1 MKSILNLLQWISSR
15 RLGALA
21 AALAIVF
28 LSGATRMESAPPAL
42 KYTLLTTFK
51 GSMGAAPYGG
61 LTLDTKGNLYGTT
74 ALGGTDYDGVVFKLS
89 STAKESLLYSF
100 TDGIDG
106 GFPYAGVVRDG
117 AGNLYGT
124 TANGGSNNDGVVF
137 KVTSSGVESVLYSFT
152 GGIDGEFP
160 EGGVVRD
167 PSGNLYGT
175 AEAAGNFGYG
185 VVFKVDTSNNE
196 TVLYSFTGG
205 TDGASSYSGLIRDS
219 LGNLYGT
226 TKDGGNPNCAFPF
239 GGCGVVF
246 KVDTSGNETVL
257 YAFQGGSDGAYP
269 VASLIMDSSGN
280 LYGSTSDGGD
290 VSCNHPNGYGTIF
303 KVDTS
308 NNETVLYSFTGGT
321 DGAYPLAGL
330 VRDAV
335 GNLYGTTYGGGKASC
350 DSFQLGCGVVF
361 KLNAAG
367 HETVLHIFMG
377 RTDGANPE
385 SPLVRDGSGNLYGTA
400 GAGGTAGDG
409 VVFKISN

>member
-1 MKSILNLLQWISSR
+1 M
-15 RLGALA
+15 
-21 AALAIVF
+21 
-28 LSGATRMESAPPAL
+28 
-42 KYTLLTTFK
+42 
-51 GSMGAAPYGG
+51 
-61 LTLDTKGNLYGTT
+61 
-74 ALGGTDYDGVVFKLS
+74 
-89 STAKESLLYSF
+89 
-100 TDGIDG
+100 
-106 GFPYAGVVRDG
+106 
-117 AGNLYGT
+117 
-124 TANGGSNNDGVVF
+124 
-137 KVTSSGVESVLYSFT
+137 
-152 GGIDGEFP
+152 
-160 EGGVVRD
+160 
-167 PSGNLYGT
+167 
-175 AEAAGNFGYG
+175 
-185 VVFKVDTSNNE
+185 
-196 TVLYSFTGG
+196 
-205 TDGASSYSGLIRDS
+205 
-219 LGNLYGT
+219 
-226 TKDGGNPNCAFPF
+226 
-239 GGCGVVF
+239 
-246 KVDTSGNETVL
+246 L

-290 VSCNHPNGYGTIF
+290 VSCNHPNGCGTIF

-308 NNETVLYSFTGGT
+308 NNETVLYSFAGGT